1 MACAHVRISWSAGWR
16 IHSKEITQKQIKT
29 AGNFMDRDIFEDMKI
44 ETECAYISDLPYIKN
59 TVEKKLFELPFDLYS
74 KEQLQEFCDY
84 VFRDNGAVYQSLMI
98 KYRRNSRYN

>member
-44 ETECAYISDLPYIKN
+44 ETECSYISDLPYIKN

-74 KEQLQEFCDY
+74 KEQLQEF
-84 VFRDNGAVYQSLMI
+84 
-98 KYRRNSRYN
+98 